1 MPYAHP
7 SLEPILADTLG
18 TIVFQE
24 QVIQV
29 AMALAGFSAGEAEGL
44 RRAMSR
50 KRSEEA
56 LLAHRE
62 RFVSGAVERGASP
75 EVGERGVRAGASGFS
90 GFGFPKAH
98 AAAFGL
104 LAYQSTWLRVHYGPE
119 FLCALLNEQPMGF
132 YPPDALVHEA
142 QRRGFEVRPPDVN
155 RSVVECSVE
164 ADLGVRVGTRA
175 TSTGSARRRWR
186 RSSPSASAAGAM
198 EGLADLASRSGV
210 GATALEKLAWA
221 GALECIGVS
230 RRRGAGDGRCG
241 RADLAVA
248 KPGRAGARAALPARS
263 PFPPRRRC
271 AELGEWE
278 RWSPTT
284 PRPG

>member
-1 MPYAHP
+1 MREDPGFQVPYEHP

-56 LLAHRE
+56 LMAYRE
-62 RFVSGAVERGASP
+62 RFISGAI
-75 EVGERGVRAGASGFS
+75 ERGVSEEVAERVFEQVRGFS

-104 LAYQSTWLRVHYGPE
+104 LAYQSTWLRVHYGQE

-155 RSVVECSVE
+155 RS
-164 ADLGVRVGTRA
+164 
-175 TSTGSARRRWR
+175 
-186 RSSPSASAAGAM
+186 
-198 EGLADLASRSGV
+198 
-210 GATALEKLAWA
+210 
-221 GALECIGVS
+221 
-230 RRRGAGDGRCG
+230 GAGVLGRGGPRRAG
-241 RADLAVA
+241 RARLRD
-248 KPGRAGARAALPARS
+248 RDAG
-263 PFPPRRRC
+263 
-271 AELGEWE
+271 
-278 RWSPTT
+278 
-284 PRPG
+284 